1 MLRSEFETLTRI
13 YPSETLYSVIE
24 EFYNESKLDK
34 HEFCENYK
42 LNADGL
48 AERIQE
54 EANELEAEKAQQAY
68 FEVCELKADLDK
80 MRMDRNRLKDQ
91 LDRELDWHPAEHTG
105 TNMKQKEYQKLLEC
119 CTTEVLSDE
128 EAVKRISELFG
139 FMPDR
144 IQILHEVQTFEVNKY
159 GRLRV
164 KDTYQR
170 EPLYDATDWN
180 YIRFDCAGNQWELIN
195 GELLA
200 YED

>member
-1 MLRSEFETLTRI
+1 MLISEFQNLTGI
-13 YPSETLYSVIE
+13 YPSENLYSVIE
-24 EFYNESKLDK
+24 KFYNESKEDK
-34 HEFCENYK
+34 HEFCRAY
-42 LNADGL
+42 LMNADCL
-48 AERIQE
+48 AERIQTTVNKLE
-54 EANELEAEKAQQAY
+54 QAIAQKHFSDIGSLEAKLEAEKKRADKLQQ
-68 FEVCELKADLDK
+68 ELDK
-80 MRMDRNRLKDQ
+80 
-91 LDRELDWHPAEHTG
+91 ELDWHPAEHTG

-119 CTTEVLSDE
+119 CTTEILSDE

-144 IQILHEVQTFEVNKY
+144 IQILREVQTFEVNKY

-180 YIRFDCAGNQWELIN
+180 YIRFDCAGNQWELVN

>member
-1 MLRSEFETLTRI
+1 MLISEFENLTGI
-13 YPSETLYSVIE
+13 YPSENLYSVIE
-24 EFYNESKLDK
+24 RFYSESKEDK
-34 HEFCENYK
+34 HDFCRAY
-42 LNADGL
+42 LMNADCL
-48 AERIQE
+48 AERIQR
-54 EANELEAEKAQQAY
+54 EANELEAEKTQQAY
-68 FEVCELKADLDK
+68 VEVRELKADLDK

-105 TNMKQKEYQKLLEC
+105 TNMKQKEYQKLAES
-119 CTTEVLSDE
+119 CTAEILSDE

-144 IQILHEVQTFEVNKY
+144 IQILREVQTFEVNKY
-159 GRLRV
+159 RRLRV

-180 YIRFDCAGNQWELIN
+180 YIRFDCAGNQWELVN
-195 GELLA
+195 SELLA

>member
-1 MLRSEFETLTRI
+1 MLISEFENLTGI
-13 YPSETLYSVIE
+13 YPSANLYSVIE
-24 EFYNESKLDK
+24 RFYSESKEDK
-34 HEFCENYK
+34 HDFCRAY
-42 LNADGL
+42 LMNADGL

-54 EANELEAEKAQQAY
+54 EANKLEQAIDHKFLSKISNLEAELEAEKKRADKLQQ
-68 FEVCELKADLDK
+68 ELDK
-80 MRMDRNRLKDQ
+80 
-91 LDRELDWHPAEHTG
+91 ELDWKPAEHTG

-144 IQILHEVQTFEVNKY
+144 IQILREVQTFEFNKY

-180 YIRFDCAGNQWELIN
+180 YIRFDCAGNQWELVN

>member
-1 MLRSEFETLTRI
+1 MSWKRR
-13 YPSETLYSVIE
+13 
-24 EFYNESKLDK
+24 K
-34 HEFCENYK
+34 HS
-42 LNADGL
+42 
-48 AERIQE
+48 RHI
-54 EANELEAEKAQQAY
+54 
-68 FEVCELKADLDK
+68 LKFV
-80 MRMDRNRLKDQ
+80 N
-91 LDRELDWHPAEHTG
+91 RELDWHPAEHTG

-119 CTTEVLSDE
+119 YTSEVLSDE

-159 GRLRV
+159 NRQRV

>member
-1 MLRSEFETLTRI
+1 MLRSEFEILTGI
-13 YPSETLYSVIE
+13 YPSENLYSVIE
-24 EFYNESKLDK
+24 RFYSESKEDK

-54 EANELEAEKAQQAY
+54 EANELEADRERQVSI
-68 FEVCELKADLDK
+68 EVRELKADFDK
-80 MRMDRNRLKDQ
+80 MRRERNRLKDK
-91 LDRELDWHPAEHTG
+91 LDRELDWKPAEHTG
-105 TNMKQKEYQKLLEC
+105 TNMKQADYQKLAES
-119 CTTEVLSDE
+119 CTAEILSDE
-128 EAVKRISELFG
+128 EAVKHISELFG

-144 IQILHEVQTFEVNKY
+144 IQILREVQTVEVNKY

-180 YIRFDCAGNQWELIN
+180 YIRFDCAGNQWEIVN
-195 GELLA
+195 DELLP

>member
-24 EFYNESKLDK
+24 EFYNESKIDK

-68 FEVCELKADLDK
+68 FEVRELKADLDK

-119 CTTEVLSDE
+119 YTTEVLSDE

-144 IQILHEVQTFEVNKY
+144 IQILREVQTFEVNKY
-159 GRLRV
+159 NRQRV

-180 YIRFDCAGNQWELIN
+180 YIRFDCAGNQWEIVN
-195 GELLA
+195 DELLA

>member
-68 FEVCELKADLDK
+68 FEVRELKADLDK

-119 CTTEVLSDE
+119 YTTEVLSDE

-144 IQILHEVQTFEVNKY
+144 IQILREVQTFEVNKY
-159 GRLRV
+159 NRQRV

>member
-68 FEVCELKADLDK
+68 FEVRELKADLDK

-91 LDRELDWHPAEHTG
+91 LDRELDWKPAEHTG
-105 TNMKQKEYQKLLEC
+105 TNMKQKEYKKLLEC
-119 CTTEVLSDE
+119 YTTEVLSDE

-144 IQILHEVQTFEVNKY
+144 IQILREVQTFEVNKY
-159 GRLRV
+159 NRQRV

>member
-68 FEVCELKADLDK
+68 FEVRELKADLDK

-119 CTTEVLSDE
+119 YTSEVLSDE

-159 GRLRV
+159 NRQRV

>member
-68 FEVCELKADLDK
+68 FEVRELKADLDK

-159 GRLRV
+159 NRQRV

>member
-1 MLRSEFETLTRI
+1 MLISEFQNLTGI
-13 YPSETLYSVIE
+13 YPSEMLYSVIE
-24 EFYNESKLDK
+24 EFYNDSKLDK
-34 HEFCENYK
+34 HEFCEKYK
-42 LNADGL
+42 FNADGL

-68 FEVCELKADLDK
+68 FEVRELKADLDK
-80 MRMDRNRLKDQ
+80 TRMDRNRLKDQ
-91 LDRELDWHPAEHTG
+91 LDKELDWHPAEHTG
-105 TNMKQKEYQKLLEC
+105 TNMKQEEYQKLLEC
-119 CTTEVLSDE
+119 CTTEILSDE

-144 IQILHEVQTFEVNKY
+144 IQILREVQTFEVNKY
-159 GRLRV
+159 HRLRV

-180 YIRFDCAGNQWELIN
+180 YIRFDCAGNQWELVN

>member
-68 FEVCELKADLDK
+68 FEVRELKADLDK

-119 CTTEVLSDE
+119 YTTEVLSDE

-144 IQILHEVQTFEVNKY
+144 IQILREVQTFEVNKY
-159 GRLRV
+159 NRQRV

-180 YIRFDCAGNQWELIN
+180 YIRFDCAGNQWELVN
-195 GELLA
+195 GELLP

>member
-24 EFYNESKLDK
+24 EFYNDSKLDK
-34 HEFCENYK
+34 HEFCEKYK
-42 LNADGL
+42 FNADGL

-68 FEVCELKADLDK
+68 FEVRELKADLDK

-159 GRLRV
+159 NRQRV

>member
-1 MLRSEFETLTRI
+1 MLISEFENLTGI
-13 YPSETLYSVIE
+13 YPSTNQYSVIE

-34 HEFCENYK
+34 HEFCEKYK
-42 LNADGL
+42 FNADGL

-68 FEVCELKADLDK
+68 FEVRELKADLDK

-119 CTTEVLSDE
+119 YTTEVLSDE

-159 GRLRV
+159 NRQRV

-180 YIRFDCAGNQWELIN
+180 YIRFDCAGNQWELVN
-195 GELLA
+195 GELLP

>member
-1 MLRSEFETLTRI
+1 MLISEFENLTGI
-13 YPSETLYSVIE
+13 YPSANQYSVIE
-24 EFYNESKLDK
+24 RFYSESKEDK
-34 HEFCENYK
+34 HDFCRAY
-42 LNADGL
+42 LMNADCL
-48 AERIQE
+48 AERIQRE
-54 EANELEAEKAQQAY
+54 VNNLELNRENQATAEIWKLETKLNAEKVRADKLQQ
-68 FEVCELKADLDK
+68 ELDK
-80 MRMDRNRLKDQ
+80 
-91 LDRELDWHPAEHTG
+91 ELDWKPAEHTG
-105 TNMKQKEYQKLLEC
+105 TNMKQEDYNKLAESGSAIIP
-119 CTTEVLSDE
+119 SDE
-128 EAVKRISELFG
+128 EAIEHLSMLSG

-144 IQILHEVQTFEVNKY
+144 IQILREVQTFEVNKY

>member
-68 FEVCELKADLDK
+68 FEVRELKADLDK

-119 CTTEVLSDE
+119 YTTEVLSDE

-159 GRLRV
+159 NRQRV

>member
-1 MLRSEFETLTRI
+1 MLRSEFETLTGI
-13 YPSETLYSVIE
+13 YPSRNLYSVIE
-24 EFYNESKLDK
+24 KFYNESKEDK
-34 HEFCENYK
+34 HEFCRRYMM
-42 LNADGL
+42 NADCL
-48 AERIQE
+48 AERIQR
-54 EANELEAEKAQQAY
+54 EANKLEQAIAQKHFSDIGSIEAKLEAEKKRADKLQQ
-68 FEVCELKADLDK
+68 ELDK
-80 MRMDRNRLKDQ
+80 
-91 LDRELDWHPAEHTG
+91 ELDWHPAEHTG
-105 TNMKQKEYQKLLEC
+105 TNMKQEEYQKLLEC

-128 EAVKRISELFG
+128 EAVKHISELFG

-144 IQILHEVQTFEVNKY
+144 IQILREVQTFEVNKY
-159 GRLRV
+159 NRQRV

>member
-1 MLRSEFETLTRI
+1 MLRSEFETLTGI
-13 YPSETLYSVIE
+13 YPSEMLYSVIE
-24 EFYNESKLDK
+24 EFYNDSKLDK
-34 HEFCENYK
+34 HEFCEKYK
-42 LNADGL
+42 FNADGL

-68 FEVCELKADLDK
+68 FEVRELKADLDK

-119 CTTEVLSDE
+119 YTSEVLSDE

-139 FMPDR
+139 FMPEK
-144 IQILHEVQTFEVNKY
+144 IQILREVQTFEVNKY
-159 GRLRV
+159 NRQRV

>member
-1 MLRSEFETLTRI
+1 MLRSEFETLTGI
-13 YPSETLYSVIE
+13 YPSEMLYSVIE
-24 EFYNESKLDK
+24 EFYNDSKLDK
-34 HEFCENYK
+34 HEFCEKYK
-42 LNADGL
+42 FNADGL

-68 FEVCELKADLDK
+68 FEVRELKADLDK

-119 CTTEVLSDE
+119 YTSEVLSDE

-139 FMPDR
+139 FMPEK
-144 IQILHEVQTFEVNKY
+144 IQILREVQTFEVNKY

-170 EPLYDATDWN
+170 EPIYDATDWN
-180 YIRFDCAGNQWELIN
+180 YIRFDCAGNQWEIVN
-195 GELLA
+195 DELLA

>member
-1 MLRSEFETLTRI
+1 MLISEFQNLTGI
-13 YPSETLYSVIE
+13 YPSEMLYSVIE
-24 EFYNESKLDK
+24 EFYNDSKLDK
-34 HEFCENYK
+34 HEFCEKYK
-42 LNADGL
+42 FNADGL

-68 FEVCELKADLDK
+68 FEVRELKADLDK
-80 MRMDRNRLKDQ
+80 TRMDRNRLKDQ
-91 LDRELDWHPAEHTG
+91 LDKELDWHPAEHTG
-105 TNMKQKEYQKLLEC
+105 TNMKQEEYQKLLEWY
-119 CTTEVLSDE
+119 TTEVLSDE

-144 IQILHEVQTFEVNKY
+144 IQILREVQTFEVNKY
-159 GRLRV
+159 HRLRV

>member
-1 MLRSEFETLTRI
+1 MLISEFETLTRI
-13 YPSETLYSVIE
+13 YPSEMLYSVIE
-24 EFYNESKLDK
+24 EFYNGSKLDK
-34 HEFCENYK
+34 HEFCEKYK
-42 LNADGL
+42 FNADGL

-68 FEVCELKADLDK
+68 FEVRELKADLDK
-80 MRMDRNRLKDQ
+80 TRMDRNRLKDQ
-91 LDRELDWHPAEHTG
+91 LDKELDWHPAEHTG
-105 TNMKQKEYQKLLEC
+105 TNMKQEEYQKLLEC
-119 CTTEVLSDE
+119 CTTEILSDE

-144 IQILHEVQTFEVNKY
+144 IQILREVQTFEVNKY
-159 GRLRV
+159 HRLRV

-180 YIRFDCAGNQWELIN
+180 YIRFDCAGNQWELVN

>member
-1 MLRSEFETLTRI
+1 MLRSEFETLTGI
-13 YPSETLYSVIE
+13 YPSRNLYSVIE
-24 EFYNESKLDK
+24 KFYNESKEDK
-34 HEFCENYK
+34 HEFCRRYMM
-42 LNADGL
+42 NADCL
-48 AERIQE
+48 AERIQTAVNKLE
-54 EANELEAEKAQQAY
+54 QAIAQKHFSDIGSIEAKLEAEKKRADKLQQ
-68 FEVCELKADLDK
+68 ELDK
-80 MRMDRNRLKDQ
+80 
-91 LDRELDWHPAEHTG
+91 ELEWEFAEYTG
-105 TNMKQKEYQKLLEC
+105 TNMKQEDYQKLAES
-119 CTTEVLSDE
+119 CTAEILSDE
-128 EAVKRISELFG
+128 EAVKRISGLFG

-144 IQILHEVQTFEVNKY
+144 IQILREVQTFEVNKY

>member
-1 MLRSEFETLTRI
+1 MLRSEFETLTGI
-13 YPSETLYSVIE
+13 YPSEMLYSVIE
-24 EFYNESKLDK
+24 EFYNDSKLDK

-54 EANELEAEKAQQAY
+54 ETNELEAEKAQQAY
-68 FEVCELKADLDK
+68 VEVRELKADLDK

-91 LDRELDWHPAEHTG
+91 LDRELDWKPAEHTG
-105 TNMKQKEYQKLLEC
+105 TNMKQADYQKLAESY
-119 CTTEVLSDE
+119 TAEILSDK

-144 IQILHEVQTFEVNKY
+144 IQILREVQTFEINKY
-159 GRLRV
+159 HRLRV

-180 YIRFDCAGNQWELIN
+180 YIRFDCAGNQWELVD

>member
-128 EAVKRISELFG
+128 EAVKHISELFG

-144 IQILHEVQTFEVNKY
+144 IQILREVQTFEVNKY
-159 GRLRV
+159 NRLRV

>member
-1 MLRSEFETLTRI
+1 MLRSEFETLTGI
-13 YPSETLYSVIE
+13 YPSEMLYSVIE
-24 EFYNESKLDK
+24 EFYNDSKLDK
-34 HEFCENYK
+34 HEFCEKYK
-42 LNADGL
+42 FNADGL

-68 FEVCELKADLDK
+68 FEVRELKADLDK

-91 LDRELDWHPAEHTG
+91 LDRELDWKPAEHIG

-139 FMPDR
+139 FMPEK
-144 IQILHEVQTFEVNKY
+144 IQILREVQTFEVNKY
-159 GRLRV
+159 HRLRV

>member
-68 FEVCELKADLDK
+68 FEVRELKADLDK

-105 TNMKQKEYQKLLEC
+105 TNMKQKEYQKLLDC
-119 CTTEVLSDE
+119 YTTEVLSDE

-144 IQILHEVQTFEVNKY
+144 IQILREVQTFEINKY
-159 GRLRV
+159 NRQRV

>member
-1 MLRSEFETLTRI
+1 MLRSEFEILTGI

-34 HEFCENYK
+34 HEFCEKYK

-54 EANELEAEKAQQAY
+54 EANELEADRERQVSI
-68 FEVCELKADLDK
+68 EVRELKADFDK
-80 MRMDRNRLKDQ
+80 MRRERNRLKDK
-91 LDRELDWHPAEHTG
+91 LDRELDWKPAEHTG
-105 TNMKQKEYQKLLEC
+105 TNMKQADYQKLAES
-119 CTTEVLSDE
+119 CTAEILSDE
-128 EAVKRISELFG
+128 EAVKHISELFG
-139 FMPDR
+139 FMSDR
-144 IQILHEVQTFEVNKY
+144 IQILREVQTFEVNKY

-180 YIRFDCAGNQWELIN
+180 YIRFDCAGNQWEIVN
-195 GELLA
+195 NELLP